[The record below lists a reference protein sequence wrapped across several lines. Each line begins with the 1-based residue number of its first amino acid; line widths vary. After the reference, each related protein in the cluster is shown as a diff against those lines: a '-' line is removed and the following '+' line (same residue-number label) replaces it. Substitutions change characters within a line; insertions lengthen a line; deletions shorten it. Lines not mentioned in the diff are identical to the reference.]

1 MHCISQ
7 SPLACTDLWLTM
19 SEAFIGGFDRTL
31 GAAYA
36 VSLPSFQGPLDLL
49 LQLIEKEELDIN
61 AISLLTVTDQYLRT
75 IATLEAIE
83 PGALADFLVIAS
95 RLLYLKSLSLL
106 PKPNT
111 VEESEEESVDALI
124 KQLLEYRRFK
134 QAAALLQEREAQG
147 LRVYVRTAPKPEL
160 ERRLDLSNLDLNK
173 LHNALRRV
181 LQRIPSDPPMPR
193 VKTYP
198 ITVAEQIEN
207 VRSYLHQRQQQAAD
221 GIEAQ
226 PITFTELLSREST
239 RLEVVVTFLA
249 ILELIKQRELSVE
262 QENTFGEIILVP
274 LATQANASV
283 SGTGEPGEIE
293 EVI

>member
-1 MHCISQ
+1 M
-7 SPLACTDLWLTM
+7 T
-19 SEAFIGGFDRTL
+19 EALIGGFDRTL

-61 AISLLTVTDQYLRT
+61 AISLVAVTDQYLRT

-106 PKPNT
+106 PKPST
-111 VEESEEESVDALI
+111 VEESEEESADALI

-173 LHNALRRV
+173 LHAALRRV

-207 VRSYLHQRQQQAAD
+207 VRTYLQQRLQQTAD
-221 GIEAQ
+221 RVEAQ
-226 PITFTELLSREST
+226 PITFTELLSRGST

-249 ILELIKQRELSVE
+249 ILELIKQRELSAG
-262 QENTFGEIILVP
+262 QESTFGEIILVP
-274 LATQANASV
+274 LVVQPDLPALDVIALD
-283 SGTGEPGEIE
+283 PME
-293 EVI
+293 ELV

>member
-1 MHCISQ
+1 M
-7 SPLACTDLWLTM
+7 
-19 SEAFIGGFDRTL
+19 GGFDRTL

-61 AISLLTVTDQYLRT
+61 AISLLAVTDQYLRT

-173 LHNALRRV
+173 LHHALRRV

-207 VRSYLHQRQQQAAD
+207 VRSYVQERQQQA
-221 GIEAQ
+221 GHNGKVQ
-226 PITFTELLSREST
+226 PVTFTELLSRGST

-249 ILELIKQRELSVE
+249 ILELIKQRELSAE

-274 LATQANASV
+274 LAAQPDGSTLDTVAPDAM
-283 SGTGEPGEIE
+283 E
-293 EVI
+293 EVV

>member
-1 MHCISQ
+1 M
-7 SPLACTDLWLTM
+7 T
-19 SEAFIGGFDRTL
+19 EALIGGFDRTL

-49 LQLIEKEELDIN
+49 LQLIEKEELDISE
-61 AISLLTVTDQYLRT
+61 ISLVAVTDQYLRT
-75 IATLEAIE
+75 ITQLEEIE

-106 PKPNT
+106 PKPQPAT
-111 VEESEEESVDALI
+111 EEEEDSADALI

-134 QAAALLQEREAQG
+134 QAAALLQEREEQG
-147 LRVYVRTAPKPEL
+147 LRVYVRTAPKPEF

-173 LHNALRRV
+173 LHMALRRV
-181 LQRIPSDPPMPR
+181 LRRMPNDPPLPR

-207 VRSYLHQRQQQAAD
+207 VRLFLQQRHQE
-221 GIEAQ
+221 EATHSTDDH
-226 PITFTELLSREST
+226 PLTFTELLSQRAS

-249 ILELIKQRELSVE
+249 ILELIKQRELIAE
-262 QENTFGEIILVP
+262 QDQTFGEILLWPIV
-274 LATQANASV
+274 
-283 SGTGEPGEIE
+283 GEAGDTAPKIE
-293 EVI
+293 EEEG

>member
-1 MHCISQ
+1 M
-7 SPLACTDLWLTM
+7 A
-19 SEAFIGGFDRTL
+19 EALIGGFDRTL

-61 AISLLTVTDQYLRT
+61 EISLVAVTDQYLRT
-75 IATLEAIE
+75 ITQLEEME

-106 PKPNT
+106 PKPQT
-111 VEESEEESVDALI
+111 LTDEEEESADALI

-134 QAAALLQEREAQG
+134 QAAALLQEREEQG
-147 LRVYVRTAPKPEL
+147 LRVYVRTAPKPER

-173 LHNALRRV
+173 LHMALRRV

-198 ITVAEQIEN
+198 ITVAEQIETI
-207 VRSYLHQRQQQAAD
+207 RRYFQQRQQPHPA
-221 GIEAQ
+221 I
-226 PITFTELLSREST
+226 PFTELLSQRAT
-239 RLEVVVTFLA
+239 RVEVIVTFLA
-249 ILELIKQRELSVE
+249 ILELIKQRELTAA
-262 QENTFGEIILVP
+262 QDDTFGEIILSPIVGGP
-274 LATQANASV
+274 
-283 SGTGEPGEIE
+283 SGTAPDVDWE
-293 EVI
+293 ES